1 MTLRID
7 EEDNIFGAHIT
18 MKGFLPDDDPMVIFS
33 KEIYPM
39 FNDKDF
45 EDIYSKLGRE
55 AKSPSFLTM
64 VTLLQYREN
73 MSDEEATEACIKRID
88 WKIALHLSF
97 DAKKQFDSSTLCRFR
112 KRLKEN
118 DKSSIAF
125 DKILEGIKNKGFI
138 KKNTNQRIDATH
150 IVSHVNRI
158 STTDLLFRAVKCAV
172 EEIRKL
178 QVSFYEEFIP
188 EDIKERYEGKFS
200 SFGMSKEKRTDKMAE
215 IIEDGLYLKKIL
227 TEYKII
233 DISEFQQLAIMETIF
248 EENVVITKK
257 EINSTIFIDVEEIQ
271 SPKQTIFDPRDTS
284 LKMGVKG
291 KTSWVGSKCHIVETA
306 VKGKRNFIT
315 GMIYQK
321 SNVSD
326 QRIHYQYIEVN
337 NKSKLQPEKI
347 FADQNYISGE
357 SIFNYQKNNQE
368 LLGIIGSDNSKKVAE
383 FKLSKFE
390 IDMKAL
396 TAVCPME
403 KKSEK
408 YSTMKDGSYNIY
420 FAYNDCVKCDHKL
433 ECAQTGKDKKRR
445 LHVNQYYEQ
454 IRERRLLQ
462 ETESFR
468 KSMSVR
474 AQVEGT
480 ISEAVRELGLRF
492 AKYHGEKGHQFQFY
506 MTGAAL
512 NVKRLIKAMSKGMN
526 MSPAM

>member
-7 EEDNIFGAHIT
+7 EEDNLFGAHVT
-18 MKGFLPDDDPMVIFS
+18 MKGFLPDDDPMVLFS

-45 EDIYSKLGRE
+45 EDIYSKIGRG

-73 MSDEEATEACIKRID
+73 MSDEEAADACIKRID
-88 WKIALHLSF
+88 WKIALHLPF
-97 DAKKQFDSSTLCRFR
+97 DAKQQFDSSTLCRFR
-112 KRLKEN
+112 RRLKEN
-118 DKSSIAF
+118 EKSGIAF
-125 DKILEGIKNKGFI
+125 DKILEGIKTKGFI

-158 STTDLLFRAVKCAV
+158 STTDLLFRAVKCVV
-172 EEIRKL
+172 EEISKS
-178 QVSFYEEFIP
+178 QIPFYEEFIP

-215 IIEDGLYLKKIL
+215 IIEDGLYLKKL
-227 TEYKII
+227 LAENKNI
-233 DISEFQQLAIMETIF
+233 DISKFTQLKIMETIF
-248 EENVVITKK
+248 EENVKITTK
-257 EINSTIFIDVEEIQ
+257 EINSTIFIDVEEVQ

-284 LKMGVKG
+284 LKMGMKG

-321 SNVSD
+321 ASGSD
-326 QRIHYQYIEVN
+326 QKIHDKYREIN

-368 LLGIIGSDNSKKVAE
+368 LLGIIGSDNSKKANE
-383 FKLSKFE
+383 FKLNKFE
-390 IDMKAL
+390 IDMETL
-396 TAVCPME
+396 TAVCPMK

-408 YSTMKDGSYNIY
+408 YSKMKDGSYNIY
-420 FAYNDCVKCDHKL
+420 FAYDDCTKCIHTL

-462 ETESFR
+462 VTESFR

-480 ISEAVRELGLRF
+480 ISETVRELGLRF
-492 AKYHGEKGHQFQFY
+492 AKYHGEDGHQFQFY

-512 NVKRLIKAMSKGMN
+512 NVKRLIKAMTKGMD
-526 MSPAM
+526 MSPAK